1 MEEKPWYKSKTI
13 IGSLVMLA
21 IVIARA
27 LGYDDIASVVDEQSA
42 ALTDN
47 ILQAAG
53 AVAFFLTL
61 WGRLTAKSKI
71 TL

>member
-21 IVIARA
+21 VVIARA

-47 ILQAAG
+47 ILQVAG